1 MNKKQELKEKMSMV
15 TIPLEF
21 DEDGD
26 ATEDAAVAIPSTI
39 HIIPTGEWNHDLYGP
54 MSITNSDIKEFMQNF
69 NANVRKGVFI
79 TAGHEGFQELPAVGW
94 MSSLEMRDNGLWANV
109 EWNDLG
115 RETLSDK
122 QYKFFS
128 PEFYRDYEDPQTH
141 QIYRNVLTGG
151 ALTKSPYFKELE
163 AVVFSDKFTKKFNDN
178 KNDMNLADLLAKDI
192 TTLSDEEKAFIK
204 ANKDQL
210 TEEQK
215 TSHTAVID
223 EPAPAETEE
232 EKAAR
237 EEKEKGDANEAAGL
251 NRDGSAKEAPADAG
265 GEGEAPADTA
275 TQVTASEIAK
285 DPQKFAQLV
294 KDAEE
299 GRKAFAELRKNKLD
313 TATAGMMFSENNRE
327 SGKFLPK
334 SEATLRAFIETLS
347 EKQMQSFSA
356 LVAQLPSTTLFTE
369 EGAAETFAEG
379 TAVAEV
385 EHKIKA
391 AQAADNKLTYA
402 DALKKVMS
410 ENKGLS
416 ERYNAE
422 VAQPKA

>member
-1 MNKKQELKEKMSMV
+1 MKKTQDPKKMSMV

-21 DEDGD
+21 DEAGD
-26 ATEDAAVAIPSTI
+26 AREDAAVAIPSTI
-39 HIIPTGEWNHDLYGP
+39 HIIPIGEWNHDLYGP
-54 MSITNSDIKEFMQNF
+54 MSITKSDIKEFMQNF
-69 NANVRKGVFI
+69 NQEIRKGVFI

-94 MSSLEMRDNGLWANV
+94 MKSLEMRENGLWANV
-109 EWNDLG
+109 DWTELG
-115 RETLSDK
+115 KEVISDK

-163 AVVFSDKFTKKFNDN
+163 AVVFSDKFTKKFNTN
-178 KNDMNLADLLAKDI
+178 NNDMNLADLLAKDI
-192 TTLSDEEKAFIK
+192 TTLTEEEKAFIK
-204 ANKDQL
+204 TNKDQL

-215 TSHTAVID
+215 TSHTAIID
-223 EPAPAETEE
+223 EVVEETAE

-251 NRDGSAKEAPADAG
+251 NRDGSAKEAPADSAV
-265 GEGEAPADTA
+265 DTTA
-275 TQVTASEIAK
+275 QVTASEIAK
-285 DPQKFAQLV
+285 DPVKFAQLV

-299 GRKAFAELRKNKLD
+299 GRKAFAELRKTKLQ
-313 TATAGMMFSENNRE
+313 ATVNTMTFSENNKE
-327 SGKFLPK
+327 GKFAPK
-334 SEATLRAFIETLS
+334 SGAALLAFMETLS
-347 EKQMQSFSA
+347 DAQSQQFSA
-356 LVAQLPSTTLFTE
+356 LVAQLPSVSLFNE
-369 EGAAETFAEG
+369 LGSGEVFAEG
-379 TAVAEV
+379 TAEAEV
-385 EHKIKA
+385 EAKIKA
-391 AQAADNKLTYA
+391 AQKADDKLSYS

-422 VAQPKA
+422 VSQKK

>member
-1 MNKKQELKEKMSMV
+1 MKKQLDPKKMSMV

-21 DEDGD
+21 DEDG
-26 ATEDAAVAIPSTI
+26 AGEKAVDIPSTI
-39 HIIPTGEWNHDLYGP
+39 HIIPIGEWNHDMYGP
-54 MSITNSDIKEFMQNF
+54 MSITTSDIREFMQNF
-69 NANVRKGVFI
+69 NQEVRKGVFI
-79 TAGHEGFQELPAVGW
+79 TAGHEGYQELPALGW
-94 MSSLEMRDNGLWANV
+94 MKKLEMRDNGLWADV
-109 EWNDLG
+109 EWNELG
-115 RETLSDK
+115 KDTLSDK

-163 AVVFSDKFTKKFNDN
+163 AVVFSDKIIKSNFNTTT
-178 KNDMNLADLLAKDI
+178 MNLADLLAKDI
-192 TTLSDEEKAFIK
+192 TTLTDEEKAFIK
-204 ANKDQL
+204 TNKDQL

-215 TSHTAVID
+215 TSHTAIID

-251 NRDGSAKEAPADAG
+251 NRDGSAKEAA
-265 GEGEAPADTA
+265 ETVVTTEAPAAEGDTT
-275 TQVTASEIAK
+275 TQVTASELAK
-285 DPQKFAQLV
+285 DPVKFAQLM

-313 TATAGMMFSENNRE
+313 TATAGMMFSEKNKDA
-327 SGKFLPK
+327 GKFLPK

-347 EKQMQSFSA
+347 EKQMQSFST
-356 LVAQLPSTTLFTE
+356 LVAQLPSTKLFTE

-385 EHKIKA
+385 EHKIAAAIKA
-391 AQAADNKLTYA
+391 
-402 DALKKVMS
+402 S
-410 ENKGLS
+410 ENKLSYAEALKQVMSSNVGLS

-422 VAQPKA
+422 INQPTK